1 MRRVFTVF
9 FFLSIFISILLV
21 SCIKDKIEDNSLF
34 NKYYTLL
41 QKNNYAPYDSL
52 LSFYQQLDSISAEYL
67 SPQLQFLK
75 TTAEGR
81 LYFRRGDY
89 ERSTRKYREAN
100 IYIENFEGS
109 DTLMALNTM
118 SIGLNFMNRAL
129 FDSAFLCFEKALD
142 IYQLSENISMMHVV
156 KANMAQAY
164 YNKRDIESSLRII
177 NETLGDNPK
186 QNVIINLQHL
196 KANILGS
203 SGKIDSAMLLDRKM
217 ISQFVANE
225 KNYQYSSF
233 YNNLALCFLAKG
245 NVDSALFYCN
255 KSFQADSVAGME
267 VQMAA
272 NLVLMG
278 DIYRNTGDK
287 KNAEAFYQK
296 AINVFT
302 DNNNIDKKY
311 WIYEKLSKLAKD
323 DGDYKLLAQHQ
334 DSMLAAYRFMN
345 KLELTRS
352 IELLNIEFETERK
365 NRQIEHQETKIRSQ
379 KLILLLIII
388 SALLIFTAVW
398 FYFQNKD
405 KKSRLRIAEKD
416 RKVSEMLIEAEQNER
431 SRIARDLHDGVNQKL
446 AVMKM
451 HLSMLN
457 DSKTEAFEN
466 VVQLLEQIIV
476 DVRAISHNLY
486 PKDLEKGIV
495 SALENLCEQNS
506 FVNQAIKF
514 RLQIS
519 ENIKKATLNKNVQL
533 VIFRI
538 VQEITNNALKY
549 SQASEVNIQLDVIN
563 NRIDLRITDNGI
575 GFTIDS
581 PEKSGGIGLNNILNR
596 IKQISGKVD
605 ISTGENKG
613 TSYYIEIPA

>member
-1 MRRVFTVF
+1 M
-9 FFLSIFISILLV
+9 S
-21 SCIKDKIEDNSLF
+21 
-34 NKYYTLL
+34 YYLE
-41 QKNNYAPYDSL
+41 
-52 LSFYQQLDSISAEYL
+52 LDSILAQNQSNY
-67 SPQLQFLK
+67 LQFLK

-81 LYFRRGDY
+81 LYYRRGDY
-89 ERSTRKYREAN
+89 ERSTKKYLEAN
-100 IYIENFEGS
+100 LKLPNIEGADS
-109 DTLMALNTM
+109 LKALNTM
-118 SIGLNFMNRAL
+118 SIGLNFMNRAMY
-129 FDSAFLCFEKALD
+129 DSAFLCFEKALD
-142 IYQLSENISMMHVV
+142 IYLLSENSNMMHIV

-203 SGKIDSAMLLDRKM
+203 SGKIDSTMILDRKM
-217 ISQFVANE
+217 ISQFVDNE

-233 YNNLALCFLAKG
+233 YNNLALCFLEKG

-255 KSFQADSVAGME
+255 KSFQADSVARME

-287 KNAEAFYQK
+287 KNAEMFYQK

-311 WIYEKLSKLAKD
+311 WIYEKLSKWAED
-323 DGDYKLLAQHQ
+323 DGNYKLLAQHQ

-379 KLILLLIII
+379 NLILLLIII

-398 FYFQNKD
+398 LYFQNKD

-416 RKVSEMLIEAEQNER
+416 RKVSEMVIEAEQNER

-457 DSKTEAFEN
+457 DTKTEAFSN
-466 VVQLLEQIIV
+466 VAELLEQTIV

-495 SALENLCEQNS
+495 DALENLCEQNN
-506 FVNQAIKF
+506 FVNNDIQFKLNVDPSVNNANLSK
-514 RLQIS
+514 
-519 ENIKKATLNKNVQL
+519 NIQL
-533 VIFRI
+533 VIYRL

-549 SQASEVNIQLDVIN
+549 SKASEVRIN
-563 NRIDLRITDNGI
+563 LAVVNSRIDLQISDNGI
-575 GFTIDS
+575 GLKNDT
-581 PEKSGGIGLNNILNR
+581 PEKSKGIGMSNILDR
-596 IKQISGKVD
+596 IRQISGKVN
-605 ISTGENKG
+605 IYTAENKG
-613 TSYYIEIPA
+613 TSYYIELPA